1 MRGKTSLNEEIER
14 MKGLIVY
21 QNGDYKNPI
30 LKEQKE
36 NPLPTFTKKVD
47 FGPGWY
53 TLKGE
58 HSGTKWDIPESLS
71 KELNTVKEFLIK
83 NPEGYITNVKIE
95 AGESKIPNTDNTGA
109 LGKYPNNK
117 VKPKYLS
124 NKRSETIKNYVEKV
138 FDTWK
143 KEGLIKSEINVI
155 IEDPIIGGPEWVG
168 KDGLTDQQEFC
179 PKNQRANDPEGYK
192 CGPKYREG
200 LRNNKY
206 TQLRNDYT
214 DAQYVKVIINVN
226 KDISIGGG
234 EEKIEP
240 VTEYEGGI
248 TPIPVTEGCLSG
260 LKIKILTKS
269 HSCNKAEFFIVANN
283 TVLKNTDG
291 GITHNG
297 NDGEGNSITLDNAG
311 VKLNKFASNPGYGY
325 LGTTKYGTKGHLK
338 KDGKGERFDDF
349 AITPE
354 QSKQIISQTKNNA
367 LVIYAICTTQVCHS
381 DMVTA
386 TIYHPKRE
394 KNVFG
399 PKVLKADSNILA
411 ILSPCGDA
419 ITTTE
424 SKGTLLNLFK
434 KPDISTTISKFEAS
448 RISISNKTGG
458 LATSKN
464 KLGDSKIEIPYKDIL
479 LNRLN
484 LMENSVDKMIDD
496 IEAIFIKYGNVYK
509 DRTEEY
515 KKKKFGYYFKN
526 YLNGKGDD
534 IFEKIVKNVRNTNP
548 ALFGGETSN
557 EKKVD
562 FKIGD
567 RKFQIWDKNLS
578 KDEEEMFND
587 VKRKLSKIYTVLNQI
602 ITSNSLID
610 QFQGNDHLRLEPQPI
625 DKVYN
630 IFKGRA
636 KRVGDVV
643 QNF

>member
-1 MRGKTSLNEEIER
+1 MRGKISLNEEIER

-36 NPLPTFTKKVD
+36 TPLPTFTKKID
-47 FGPGWY
+47 FAPGWY
-53 TLKGE
+53 TIDGKYVNPQK
-58 HSGTKWDIPESLS
+58 TIPVELGKSLQ
-71 KELNTVKEFLIK
+71 KLKEFLLK
-83 NPEGYITNVKIE
+83 NPEGYLLDVVLE
-95 AGESKIPNTDNTGA
+95 AGESQIPNADNTPNGG
-109 LGKYPNNK
+109 GKRVIPGF
-117 VKPKYLS
+117 LS
-124 NKRSETIKNYVEKV
+124 EKRLITIEDYILNV
-138 FDTWK
+138 FNEWK
-143 KEGLIKSEINVI
+143 KDGINAENIKIKKCYGKNCGKNPTDAVGKTKWVGQDFCPSTTKDPYTCSKLYRAKIKSN
-155 IEDPIIGGPEWVG
+155 
-168 KDGLTDQQEFC
+168 DQKVLELR
-179 PKNQRANDPEGYK
+179 K
-192 CGPKYREG
+192 KYNEE
-200 LRNNKY
+200 
-206 TQLRNDYT
+206 
-214 DAQYVKVIINVN
+214 QYVRVTMGVN

-260 LKIKILTKS
+260 LKIKIITKS

-367 LVIYAICTTQVCHS
+367 LVIYAICTTQGCHS

-386 TIYHPKRE
+386 TIYHPKRQ

-399 PKVLKADSNILA
+399 PRVLKADSNILA

-464 KLGDSKIEIPYKDIL
+464 KLGDSKIEIPYKDKL

-484 LMENSVDKMIDD
+484 LMENNVDKMIDD
-496 IEAIFIKYGNVYK
+496 IALIHIKYNKKYK
-509 DRTEEY
+509 DSTEEY
-515 KKKKFGYYFKN
+515 KMKKFGYYFKD
-526 YLNGKGDD
+526 YLDGKGDD

-548 ALFGGETSN
+548 ALFGGETSK

-578 KDEEEMFND
+578 KDEKEMFND

-630 IFKGRA
+630 IFNGRA